1 MKRFVCVALS
11 VLAVSC
17 GGTSAQA
24 PNAGG
29 GRSGRGGRGAGTGG
43 AQPVAIARVSQ
54 KDVPVDIAAVG
65 NVESNTTISVRSQVT
80 GQLQQAFFHE
90 GDVVALPLEICLPS
104 AVTGPVCGWSFA
116 IRESSRASLAYGAC
130 R

>member
-29 GRSGRGGRGAGTGG
+29 GRSGRGGRGAGTG

-90 GDVVALPLEICLPS
+90 GDVVEKGDDRVAIDPRPLQSPLQE
-104 AVTGPVCGWSFA
+104 AA
-116 IRESSRASLAYGAC
+116 ASMVGDRSLLTQ
-130 R
+130 